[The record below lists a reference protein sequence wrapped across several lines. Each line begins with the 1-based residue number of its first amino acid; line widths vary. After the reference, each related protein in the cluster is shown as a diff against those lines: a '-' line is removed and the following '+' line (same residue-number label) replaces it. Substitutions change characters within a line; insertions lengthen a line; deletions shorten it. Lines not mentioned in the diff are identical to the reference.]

1 MSYNIEMNINEN
13 GNYQACYLK
22 TLWDLVE
29 DKGEKMKLFNG
40 YYIGTGDLTN
50 GVRLQLPDYPKYG
63 FYSIG
68 AYKKK

>member
-29 DKGEKMKLFNG
+29 DKGEKMK
-40 YYIGTGDLTN
+40 YYSGSYTGIGNPTSSYE
-50 GVRLQLPDYPKYG
+50 QLINIPDYPKYG
-63 FYSIG
+63 FYSLRYI
-68 AYKKK
+68 K